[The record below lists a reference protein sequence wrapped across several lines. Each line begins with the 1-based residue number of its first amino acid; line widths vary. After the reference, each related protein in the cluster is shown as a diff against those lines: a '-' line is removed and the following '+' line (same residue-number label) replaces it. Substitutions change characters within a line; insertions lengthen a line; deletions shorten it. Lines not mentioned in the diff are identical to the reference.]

1 MRLSREELLSK
12 HPIWNESKHDIVAVM
27 YGDTPLVHYDES
39 EYEKYQNYWSKDE
52 NFANIMATDAY
63 IYSQNGTYDKY
74 RTLVGEIYIAED
86 GHVLCGDVDV
96 KYNGKVYNILV
107 NKMYG
112 LNKLDILRLSSTGV
126 VGFSNS
132 DGQGSPSSKHYT
144 KEMDVDIIKRILND
158 PMKDYGVAIQKFM
171 ETARELYEQDNTN
184 HIMEK
189 CFNL

>member
-52 NFANIMATDAY
+52 NFANIMAIDAY

-86 GHVLCGDVDV
+86 GRVLCGDVNV
-96 KYNGKVYNILV
+96 KYNGMILYDMYYNFLTMIVQIFYLHFV
-107 NKMYG
+107 
-112 LNKLDILRLSSTGV
+112 SHQS
-126 VGFSNS
+126 FS
-132 DGQGSPSSKHYT
+132 
-144 KEMDVDIIKRILND
+144 
-158 PMKDYGVAIQKFM
+158 
-171 ETARELYEQDNTN
+171 
-184 HIMEK
+184 
-189 CFNL
+189 